1 VPNGSY
7 ANLRRIRPP
16 IRGGESIVKA
26 PNEQTPASTEVP
38 AAHADLAGADE
49 LSSRVFRA
57 FLTTLR
63 LHRQLMTRTL
73 VAHGTHPGQAFCL
86 RLLAANDG
94 MTQRDVAEMLHLSRP
109 TVTKMLQAM
118 EKGGMIARRADAADR
133 RLTHV
138 YLTAGGRAREQA
150 LRSVSAAY
158 VHETIGTLSTADR
171 LELARLL
178 EELAE
183 SISRALAAGEAAP
196 DAAAAMTGHGETPP
210 DAARAAS

>member
-1 VPNGSY
+1 MT
-7 ANLRRIRPP
+7 AT
-16 IRGGESIVKA
+16 
-26 PNEQTPASTEVP
+26 NEQTPVPTEVP

-63 LHRQLMTRTL
+63 LHRQLMTRT
-73 VAHGTHPGQAFCL
+73 VVSHGTHPGQAFCL

-94 MTQRDVAEMLHLSRP
+94 MTQRDVAERLHLSRP

-118 EKGGMIARRADAADR
+118 EKAGMIERRDDAADQ

-158 VHETIGTLSTADR
+158 VHETIGTLSKADR

-178 EELAE
+178 EALGE
-183 SISRALAAGEAAP
+183 SITRALDAGDPAP
-196 DAAAAMTGHGETPP
+196 DAADALAEHGETPP